1 MYGYHFRVCDVDG
14 RCSHNTFDYRITN
27 LYWQECRSIVRNK
40 YVVNERLSYM
50 GILTNLLQ
58 LSYKNVHMLLLKAR

>member
-14 RCSHNTFDYRITN
+14 RCSDNTFDYRITN

-58 LSYKNVHMLLLKAR
+58 LSYKNVHILLLKAR